1 MPCPSWW
8 IKPTNFG
15 IIRKWYWYTYEMT
28 SLLWKWHWIT
38 YQVNDVFLHLYFNSI
53 LACQQK
59 CRIMCQPTIGK
70 LRCCPWCN
78 TKNTHFYCQALD
90 SMVYMKAHINHL
102 YDFFST
108 IQKIP
113 LQHHPL
119 PQIFRVASFMRLIV
133 K

>member
-1 MPCPSWW
+1 MQH
-8 IKPTNFG
+8 KKHF
-15 IIRKWYWYTYEMT
+15 
-28 SLLWKWHWIT
+28 
-38 YQVNDVFLHLYFNSI
+38 
-53 LACQQK
+53 
-59 CRIMCQPTIGK
+59 
-70 LRCCPWCN
+70 
-78 TKNTHFYCQALD
+78 HFYCQALD

-133 K
+133 KYGQNVIWSRDSQQKLEVFTNTIVSQAERSKQTAVIDLPKSLFRGA